1 MELRLVNFTKIVQ
14 VQKSAQFTLAFV
26 ARVFVFIVILSIQVK
41 RVVTVVF
48 VFLKFELANFIFQFS
63 IPTLLLIIL
72 LTLVIE
78 AQNVLRL
85 DPTISSL
92 LTRLSFLLFLLLCEL
107 LFLLRV
113 QLLREWFFFE
123 TRIFIQEMLVLLIV
137 SRVQFCRKLKSFFVF
152 LTQIKFLVLSATSTL
167 FQSLLGVYHAQNPK
181 NFVCG
186 SQTSRWNLYLGWLH
200 HIWNGIWHMMHLQL

>member
-14 VQKSAQFTLAFV
+14 VQKSAHQFALAFV
-26 ARVFVFIVILSIQVK
+26 AKVFAFIVILSIQVK
-41 RVVTVVF
+41 RVVTAVF

-92 LTRLSFLLFLLLCEL
+92 LTRLSFLLFWLLCEL

-113 QLLREWFFFE
+113 QLLRE
-123 TRIFIQEMLVLLIV
+123 
-137 SRVQFCRKLKSFFVF
+137 
-152 LTQIKFLVLSATSTL
+152 
-167 FQSLLGVYHAQNPK
+167 
-181 NFVCG
+181 
-186 SQTSRWNLYLGWLH
+186 
-200 HIWNGIWHMMHLQL
+200 